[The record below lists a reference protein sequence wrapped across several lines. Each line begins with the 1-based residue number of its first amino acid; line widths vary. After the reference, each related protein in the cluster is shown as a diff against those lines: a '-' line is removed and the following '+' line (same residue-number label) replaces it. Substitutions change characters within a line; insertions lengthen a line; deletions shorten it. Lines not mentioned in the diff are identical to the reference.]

1 MAKKN
6 RFAQGDMVSGKRFNG
21 DHFIGV
27 YVHEYDCGDHLVT
40 DGEKEFCVYAKDCH
54 HAKEDEQKDIQEIIK
69 VIKEKAKAKKQTEP
83 IVTEETDDSEEVK
96 TEISEEELEKPTIEE
111 E

>member
-54 HAKEDEQKDIQEIIK
+54 HAKESEQKDIQEIIK
-69 VIKEKAKAKKQTEP
+69 VIKEKAKAKKQP
-83 IVTEETDDSEEVK
+83 KPMATEETDDSEEVK
-96 TEISEEELEKPTIEE
+96 TEISEEELEKPTI
-111 E
+111 

>member
-54 HAKEDEQKDIQEIIK
+54 HAKKEEEKDIQEIIK
-69 VIKEKAKAKKQTEP
+69 TMKEKAKAKKNP
-83 IVTEETDDSEEVK
+83 KSIVEESKEEDT
-96 TEISEEELEKPTIEE
+96 TEIITEEELEQPLTEE

>member
-69 VIKEKAKAKKQTEP
+69 AMKEKVKAKKNPKP
-83 IVTEETDDSEEVK
+83 IVEEPKEEDT
-96 TEISEEELEKPTIEE
+96 TEIITEEELEQPLTEE
-111 E
+111 